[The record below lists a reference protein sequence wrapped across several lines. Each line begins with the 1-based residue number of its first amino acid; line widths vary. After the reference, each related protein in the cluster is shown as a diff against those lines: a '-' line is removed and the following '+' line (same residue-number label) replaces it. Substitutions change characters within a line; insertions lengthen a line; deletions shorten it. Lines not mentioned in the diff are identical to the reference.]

1 MVALALGCA
10 HYEPKPVSLSDSAAS
25 LDRRSLTNSDLQRFV
40 ATHLTNQA
48 SPITNWNIDSLT
60 LAAVFYQ
67 PGLQLARAQSQTA
80 AAGKINASARP
91 NPTLSLSPGY
101 DFSAVAPAN
110 PWIPGATI
118 DLPIETAGKRG
129 KRQLE
134 AQQLAI
140 AAQLSVV
147 STAWQVRSNV
157 HAAVIELWS
166 AREREKLLTNQVT
179 HETALLGLLE
189 QRLSAGAIAAS
200 ELLPVQVSQVRMQS
214 DLAVARA
221 AAVQA
226 KARLAEAI
234 GIPAA
239 NLPDIQID
247 DPELHIDPSILAR
260 ISELRS
266 SALQHRADILAALA
280 RYEAAQAALQLEIAK
295 QYPDVHIGSGYQWD
309 QGDHK
314 WNVLLSFELPVFNRN
329 RGPIAEAEARRA
341 ERAAEIIDAQ
351 SRAINQI
358 DSAVAIIASARDEM
372 NRAREALA
380 TLEKQSKAVSER
392 LALGGADRAE
402 VETASVEESAA
413 AILAFDASIRALQ
426 AEAQLEAAL
435 QIPSPLL
442 ETANTLAGR

>member
-10 HYEPKPVSLSDSAAS
+10 HYEPKPLSLSDSAAS
-25 LDRRSLTNSDLQRFV
+25 LDRRSLTNSDLQSFV
-40 ATHLTNQA
+40 AMHLTNQS

-60 LAAVFYQ
+60 LAAVFYH

-80 AAGKINASARP
+80 AAGKITASARP

-129 KRQLE
+129 KRQLQ

-147 STAWQVRSNV
+147 STAWQIRSNV

-179 HETALLGLLE
+179 HQSALLRLLE
-189 QRLSAGAIAAS
+189 QRLAAGAIAAN

-214 DLAVARA
+214 DLAAARA
-221 AAVQA
+221 AAIQA

-239 NLPDIQID
+239 NLLEIRID

-266 SALQHRADILAALA
+266 NALQHRSDILVTLA

-329 RGPIAEAEARRA
+329 RGPIAEAEARRT
-341 ERAAEIIDAQ
+341 ERAVEVIDAQ
-351 SRAINQI
+351 ARAINEI
-358 DSAVAIIASARDEM
+358 DSAVAVIEVARDEM
-372 NRAREALA
+372 NRAHEALA
-380 TLEKQSKAVSER
+380 TLEKQSKAVTER
-392 LALGGADRAE
+392 LALGGADRTE
-402 VETASVEESAA
+402 IETASIEESAA
-413 AILAFDASIRALQ
+413 AILSFEANVRAQ
-426 AEAQLEAAL
+426 
-435 QIPSPLL
+435 
-442 ETANTLAGR
+442 